1 MDAPLETRNLELE
14 ASGPVFSRALFS
26 AMARVPIW
34 LIIWL
39 VLLVLSLAV
48 ALPWHSWFGQTVGQR
63 YEVGT
68 ISANLDEVFRFDH
81 RAALSSMNSATAQVG
96 AILAFVAMLL
106 GVFFAGGWLQVLLE
120 RTRGQSLRR
129 FLFGGARY
137 FWRFL
142 RLLVCSLAMLALF
155 GWLIYGTPLQ
165 SWILGSWLG
174 VPKSDWATL
183 ESLDSEGTVFAVRAA
198 QDALFGLCFALTLC
212 WGDYTR
218 TRLALQDTYSALW
231 AGLSTFFTMLRHPIK
246 TLGPLFMLLLIE
258 ILVIVSLGT
267 IVNWVEQGFTTVEGV
282 EPAGTMR
289 VWVVFGLSQA
299 ILMWR
304 CVIRGARYHATAIVS
319 QEIVRP
325 LSRPDPWRESIGGPG
340 GPRYPLEE
348 GDEYG
353 VAL

>member
-26 AMARVPIW
+26 AMGRVPIW
-34 LIIWL
+34 FVVWAT
-39 VLLVLSLAV
+39 LLLFSLAV
-48 ALPWHSWFGQTVGQR
+48 ALPWHSWFEGAIGQR
-63 YEVGT
+63 YAAGSVT
-68 ISANLDEVFRFDH
+68 AYLDEVFRFDH
-81 RAALSSMNSATAQVG
+81 REGLSRLEAAAAETGS
-96 AILAFVAMLL
+96 ILAFGAMLL
-106 GVFFAGGWLQVLLE
+106 GAFFAGGWLQVLLE

-129 FLFGGARY
+129 FLYGGARY

-142 RLLVCSLAMLALF
+142 RVLVLTLLALALF
-155 GWLIYGTPLQ
+155 GWLIYGAQ
-165 SWILGSWLG
+165 FQEWVLGSWLG
-174 VPKSDWATL
+174 VPKSDWSRL
-183 ESLDSEGTVFAVRAA
+183 ESLDSEGALFAIRAS
-198 QDALFGLCFALTLC
+198 QDALFALVFALTLT

-218 TRLALQDTYSALW
+218 TRLALQGTYSAIW
-231 AGLSTFFTMLRHPIK
+231 AGIQTFFTMLRHPIK
-246 TLGPLFMLLLIE
+246 TLRPLLILLLVE
-258 ILVIVSLGT
+258 VLVIVSIGAV
-267 IVNWVEQGFTTVEGV
+267 IDWVEQGFSAPEGA
-282 EPAGTMR
+282 EPAGVLR
-289 VWVVFGLSQA
+289 VWIVLGLSQA

-304 CVIRGARYHATAIVS
+304 CVIRGARYHATAIIS